1 MPPRSRPYSQISTY
15 VVPEVK
21 SAFNAVV
28 RAHGTT
34 ESKLLGSLVDFF
46 LKRNPPPEQTRRG
59 ADASATGM
67 KSERVTLRLTP
78 MEYAELEERARV
90 QGMGKGSYLAAL
102 FKAQARNQPQF
113 NGAEMQA
120 LREATRELT
129 AIGRNLNQMAR
140 ALNTSL
146 DHADR
151 ARALELEALQAQ
163 VERERQAVKALIKAN
178 LKAWRHDD

>member
-15 VVPEVK
+15 VMPEVK

-34 ESKLLGSLVDFF
+34 ESRLLGSLVDFF
-46 LKRNPPPEQTRRG
+46 LKRNPLPAPAVATP
-59 ADASATGM
+59 ASAAAI

-78 MEYAELEERARV
+78 AEYADLAARAHA
-90 QGMGKGSYLAAL
+90 QGMSKGAYLAAL
-102 FKAQARNQPQF
+102 FKAQARSQPQWT
-113 NGAEMQA
+113 GEELQA

-129 AIGRNLNQMAR
+129 AIGRNLNQIAR

-146 DHADR
+146 EHADR
-151 ARALELEALQAQ
+151 ARAMELEALHAQ